1 MTHEAVLLDTGVL
14 IRLLNPEYSL
24 HENAKGYFKYFL
36 DKEIALICSTI
47 SIAEFCVIGG
57 IEDLPLRNLQLLPF
71 NLNHAKRTGEFAR
84 IAFEARRA
92 KSLEIKERLLIPNDT
107 KLFSQADVEPN
118 IQYYLTADTESHK
131 IYNVISQNI
140 KLNFSFLDLNV
151 MHNQAFGIL
160 DL

>member
-1 MTHEAVLLDTGVL
+1 MTHEAVLLDTGFL
-14 IRLLNPEYSL
+14 IRLLNPAYPL

-36 DKEIALICSTI
+36 EKEIALVCSTI

-57 IEDLPLRNLQLLPF
+57 IEDLPLKNLQLLPF

-92 KSLEIKERLLIPNDT
+92 KAIEIKERLIIPNDT
-107 KLFSQADVEPN
+107 KLFSQADVEQN
-118 IQYYLTADTESHK
+118 IQYYLTADTESNK
-131 IYNVISQNI
+131 IYSAISQNI
-140 KLNFSFLDLNV
+140 KLNFRFLDLNV
-151 MHNQAFGIL
+151 KYNQAFGIL